1 VVTIASAAA
10 AGTVSAASSALCSS
24 VSATSKLLG
33 GGITITN
40 GGMSRAAVFETVPL
54 PNAGPS
60 GTPGSD
66 GTPTGWQGRATVA
79 VSGTGAITAQAYAIC
94 SLP

>member
-1 VVTIASAAA
+1 MAAV
-10 AGTVSAASSALCSS
+10 GTVSATSSALCST

-33 GGITITN
+33 GGITMTN
-40 GGMSRAAVFETVPL
+40 GGGSRGAVFESVPL

-60 GTPGSD
+60 GTPGTD
-66 GTPTGWQGRATVA
+66 GTPTGWQGRATNF
-79 VSGTGAITAQAYAIC
+79 VSGAGAITIQAYAIC